1 MGSKSKLISTL
12 MFIISL
18 SLFLMFALT
27 IIFGGQKMGGAIYF
41 IFFAVFVA
49 FACIDRKYNSKMF
62 EFYKYAIYLDD
73 LVNILAISSIIYYN
87 QDVPFMIAILCT
99 IGVGLFVDLL
109 FKTNHAKRKFET
121 VAVTLLNC
129 VLMLSIF
136 PYFFIAEPSVV
147 VPTIAVIVAT
157 VVTILKLILAI
168 LPVKTE
174 ENINETVEEKSSI
187 ATEVTKNNSDENV
200 VE

>member
-1 MGSKSKLISTL
+1 MGTKSKFVSTL

-18 SLFLMFALT
+18 SLFMIFTLT
-27 IIFGGQKMGGAIYF
+27 IIFGGQKIAGAIYF

-49 FACIDRKYNSKMF
+49 FACIDRKYNSKLF
-62 EFYKYAIYLDD
+62 EYYKYAIYLDD

-87 QDVPFMIAILCT
+87 HDIPFMIAILCV

-121 VAVTLLNC
+121 IAVTLFNC

-136 PYFFIAEPSVV
+136 PYFFINNPSII
-147 VPTIAVIVAT
+147 VPIIAVVIASI
-157 VVTILKLILAI
+157 VTILKLALALI
-168 LPVKTE
+168 PVKENDKEKECKE
-174 ENINETVEEKSSI
+174 ENNIE
-187 ATEVTKNNSDENV
+187 TEVTKNNAEENMT
-200 VE
+200 E